1 MGIRTTIASEIN
13 EHHAIATAKAGEAI
27 QHAKEVG
34 RLLLEVKAALPH
46 GEFGKWLEQNITVS
60 VRQAQR
66 YIAVTEGKQVPIRAL
81 ASKSD
86 TVSHL
91 TEGEASQIPEELREW
106 FSEPVFSPTV
116 GYWYCATTEDA
127 AWWLVPSL
135 EHPNHFHI
143 SKLSDEFCDSTKRPV
158 PAWMAEH
165 QLQEF
170 GMDAPASLEWS
181 SKKKEGLSR
190 PFCESEAEP
199 LSGNEASITKDRA
212 AHCKSVAAVP
222 EEEFEEQ
229 MQATFPHR
237 KARPSSNSGA

>member
-1 MGIRTTIASEIN
+1 MDIRTTIASEIN

-27 QHAKEVG
+27 HHAKEAG

-66 YIAVTEGKQVPIRAL
+66 YIAVAEGKQVPIRAL

-91 TEGEASQIPEELREW
+91 TEGAEPQIPEALREW
-106 FSEPVFSPTV
+106 LSEPVFSPTV
-116 GYWYCATTEDA
+116 GYWYCTQTEDA

-135 EHPNHFHI
+135 EHPDHFHI
-143 SKLSDEFCDSTKRPV
+143 SKLHGEFCDTTKRPV
-158 PAWMAEH
+158 PAWLVETH
-165 QLQEF
+165 LQQF
-170 GMDAPASLEWS
+170 GMDAPDSLEWS

-190 PFCESEAEP
+190 PFGEPEAAP
-199 LSGNEASITKDRA
+199 LSEKQASITKDRA
-212 AHCKSVAAVP
+212 THAKSIAAVP
-222 EEEFEEQ
+222 EAEFEQE

-237 KARPSSNSGA
+237 DALPSSNSGA